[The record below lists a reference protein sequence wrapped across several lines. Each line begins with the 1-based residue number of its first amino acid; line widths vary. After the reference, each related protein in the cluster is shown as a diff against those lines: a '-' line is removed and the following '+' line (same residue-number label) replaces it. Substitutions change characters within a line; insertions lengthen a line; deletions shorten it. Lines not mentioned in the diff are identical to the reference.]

1 MCLIINSFNF
11 KMKVNNNLNV
21 ISKILLRSFFFIFFS
36 FFFCQMNGGPL
47 NKNKIF
53 NIFINYLKLHNL
65 ILLNKINN
73 KKWDFEIR
81 RKYVTFFNFIHPR
94 I

>member
-1 MCLIINSFNF
+1 
-11 KMKVNNNLNV
+11 
-21 ISKILLRSFFFIFFS
+21 
-36 FFFCQMNGGPL
+36 MNGGPL